1 MYLDNM
7 LVAPASKVQ
16 HERDLRQ
23 LLDALRRFGLV
34 LNVGKCIFG
43 VRELE
48 FLGHRVSGRGI
59 SPLPGKV
66 EAVQRFERPHT
77 VKSLQ
82 RFLGLVN
89 FYRRF
94 LPNIAA
100 TMRPL
105 TDALVGAPR
114 QLEWSEAMMSAF
126 QKMKQRIAAATL
138 LVHPVADAELQ
149 VNTDARSK
157 AIAGAIHQVVQG
169 QLQPLGFFSRRTS
182 SAESRY
188 STYDLELLAV

>member
-1 MYLDNM
+1 MDSVTAQLSGVFVYLDNM

-16 HERDLRQ
+16 HERDLLQ

-48 FLGHRVSGRGI
+48 FLGHRVSGWGI

-77 VKSLQ
+77 VKTLQ
-82 RFLGLVN
+82 RFLGLIN

-105 TDALVGAPR
+105 TDALVGAP
-114 QLEWSEAMMSAF
+114 
-126 QKMKQRIAAATL
+126 
-138 LVHPVADAELQ
+138 
-149 VNTDARSK
+149 
-157 AIAGAIHQVVQG
+157 
-169 QLQPLGFFSRRTS
+169 
-182 SAESRY
+182 
-188 STYDLELLAV
+188 